1 MTRLVTEAILS
12 PNSGITMEQNH
23 RSPRNVRFGVFEAD
37 LEAGEL
43 RKHGLRLKL
52 SEQPFQ
58 ILAMLVARPGEVVS
72 REVLRERL
80 WPSDTFVDFDHGLN
94 NAVMRL
100 REVLGDSSDHPR
112 FIETLPRRGY
122 RFIAPVEIK
131 NAPSESPAQE
141 AVTAE
146 KKAEVPGMFGKNG
159 PANSEMPMDV
169 AQGPH
174 SRWFS
179 LPRIAML
186 AVAVLAGSAL
196 ISGITVHYVK
206 GVNASKGKANR
217 SSSLVVLP
225 LENLSGDKEQ
235 DYFADGMTDDL
246 IANLAKIHSLRVISR
261 STAMAYKG
269 THKPLPQIATE
280 LNVDAVVEGTVMRVG
295 NRVRITA
302 ELVQVSTDQH
312 LWADTYESPIGDV
325 LALQNRVSSAIVDEI
340 RINLTKEDKER
351 LAQKPSV
358 SPEAY
363 EDYLKGRYYWNK
375 RSGDG
380 FEKAIGYFEEAT
392 RRDPQYALA
401 YAGLADCYGIIGAT
415 IYGRLPAAEAAPKA
429 KAAAIRALEID
440 PSLAAA
446 ETSLA
451 TAKFNYDWDWG
462 GAAEGF
468 KKAIQLDPSYSTAY
482 QRYSLY
488 LSAMGKFDDS
498 FQQIKKARELEP
510 LSTSINTSIGWRLYL
525 AREYDRAI
533 AQLRDTLEMDPASEW
548 AHLNLGQAYEQ
559 KGQFGPAIEE
569 LQKAL
574 ELSHSSPLT
583 LSALAHA
590 EALSGNHAGANKLL
604 TQLEAL
610 SKKQY
615 VSPYYIAI
623 VYLGLGKTE
632 AAMDWLEKAYTDHS
646 NGLVFLKVEPELDPL
661 RTNPRFIALQHRLN
675 FPD

>member
-1 MTRLVTEAILS
+1 LVEVGAEKSAGIPDASGKSVTGNFESLVTVA
-12 PNSGITMEQNH
+12 
-23 RSPRNVRFGVFEAD
+23 
-37 LEAGEL
+37 AG
-43 RKHGLRLKL
+43 
-52 SEQPFQ
+52 QPGG
-58 ILAMLVARPGEVVS
+58 R
-72 REVLRERL
+72 
-80 WPSDTFVDFDHGLN
+80 
-94 NAVMRL
+94 
-100 REVLGDSSDHPR
+100 
-112 FIETLPRRGY
+112 
-122 RFIAPVEIK
+122 
-131 NAPSESPAQE
+131 
-141 AVTAE
+141 
-146 KKAEVPGMFGKNG
+146 
-159 PANSEMPMDV
+159 
-169 AQGPH
+169 
-174 SRWFS
+174 FS

-186 AVAVLAGSAL
+186 AAAVLAGSAL
-196 ISGITVHYVK
+196 ISGITVHY
-206 GVNASKGKANR
+206 VNASKGKANR

-246 IANLAKIHSLRVISR
+246 IANLAKIHSLRVVSR

-269 THKPLPQIATE
+269 THKPLPQIASE
-280 LNVDAVVEGTVMRVG
+280 LSVDAVVEGTVLRVG

-325 LALQNRVSSAIVDEI
+325 LALQNRVSSAIVDQI

-392 RRDPQYALA
+392 RKDPQYALA

-415 IYGRLPAAEAAPKA
+415 IYGRLPASEAAPKA
-429 KAAAIRALEID
+429 KAAAVRALEID

-451 TAKFNYDWDWG
+451 TAKFNYDWDWA
-462 GAAEGF
+462 GAQEGF
-468 KKAIQLDPSYSTAY
+468 KKAIRLDPSYSTAY

-498 FQQIKKARELEP
+498 FEQIKKARELEP
-510 LSTSINTSIGWRLYL
+510 LSISINTSIGWRLYL
-525 AREYDRAI
+525 AREYDRSI
-533 AQLRDTLEMDPASEW
+533 AQLRDTLEMDPGSEW

-559 KGQFGPAIEE
+559 KGQFGPAVEE
-569 LQKAL
+569 LEKAL
-574 ELSHSSPLT
+574 ELSHASPLT

-590 EALSGNHAGANKLL
+590 EALSGNHPAANKRL
-604 TQLEAL
+604 TQLEEL
-610 SKKQY
+610 SKLQY
-615 VSPYYIAI
+615 VSPYYVAI
-623 VYLGLGKTE
+623 VYLGLGKNET
-632 AAMDWLEKAYTDHS
+632 AMNWLEKAYADRS
-646 NGLVFLKVEPELDPL
+646 NGLVFLRVEPELDPL
-661 RTNPRFIALQHRLN
+661 RTNPRFIALQNRLN
-675 FPD
+675 FPN